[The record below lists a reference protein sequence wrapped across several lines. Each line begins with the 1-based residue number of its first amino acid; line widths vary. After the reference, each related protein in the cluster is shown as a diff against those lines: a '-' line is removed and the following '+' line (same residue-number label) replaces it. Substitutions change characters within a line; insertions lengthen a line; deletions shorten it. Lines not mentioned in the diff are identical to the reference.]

1 MKNIK
6 INRKKLYSLYMKE
19 VNLIA
24 DVFEEKSHFTPEEL
38 IGIVA
43 KVLEE
48 NPELITERGYRI

>member
-1 MKNIK
+1 
-6 INRKKLYSLYMKE
+6 MKE

-24 DVFEEKSHFTPEEL
+24 DMFEEKSHFTPEEL

-48 NPELITERGYRI
+48 NPELITQKGYKI